1 MRRCWETA
9 GRLIENSAARSR
21 TGRGPA
27 LSVSS
32 RARRTGL
39 AMATNTSTSASWPAR
54 STWSTWSTWPTWSG
68 AKRRLLEDDAVL
80 VGVVEG
86 DEPAPRLLLD
96 PALDPHAAGGE
107 GGDVAVEVVGLE
119 HGALDR
125 ARRHRREPGDER
137 DRRLRALG
145 RDLDPALVRAH
156 RVVADEL
163 EAEHADVELAGPV
176 LVGDGER
183 DELQVSDS
191 HA

>member
-39 AMATNTSTSASWPAR
+39 AMATNTSTSASWSA
-54 STWSTWSTWPTWSG
+54 
-68 AKRRLLEDDAVL
+68 AKRRLLEDDAVA

-86 DEPAPRLLLD
+86 DEPAPGLLLD
-96 PALDPHAAGGE
+96 PALDGHPAGGE

-145 RDLDPALVRAH
+145 RDLDPALSGTH
-156 RVVADEL
+156 RVVAHEV
-163 EAEHADVELAGPV
+163 EAEHV
-176 LVGDGER
+176 
-183 DELQVSDS
+183 
-191 HA
+191 

>member
-39 AMATNTSTSASWPAR
+39 AMATNTSTSASWSAR
-54 STWSTWSTWPTWSG
+54 SVRSARSTWSG
-68 AKRRLLEDDAVL
+68 AKRRLLEDDAVA

-96 PALDPHAAGGE
+96 PALDGHAAGGE

-145 RDLDPALVRAH
+145 RDLDPALSGTH
-156 RVVADEL
+156 RVVAHEV
-163 EAEHADVELAGPV
+163 EAEHV
-176 LVGDGER
+176 
-183 DELQVSDS
+183 
-191 HA
+191 